1 MEIEHVQSTQAVA
14 QATAALGPGLSRQAR
29 RVMSDSPHIVITP
42 RPAPHSRPCCEP
54 RRVPYLGLAAFFAMT
69 TPVGVAVGIGIRS
82 TYNANSPAALATA
95 GVFDSISTGI
105 LIYMALVCGATA
117 HGSRCH
123 VCCVQQVAN
132 GVPRQQPDTIA
143 V

>member
-1 MEIEHVQSTQAVA
+1 LS
-14 QATAALGPGLSRQAR
+14 GL
-29 RVMSDSPHIVITP
+29 
-42 RPAPHSRPCCEP
+42 

-105 LIYMALVCGATA
+105 LIYMALVGCMTV
-117 HGSRCH
+117 HYSRRH
-123 VCCVQQVAN
+123 DLLLQQVAD
-132 GVPRQQPDTIA
+132 GICQQLVVISEF
-143 V
+143 